1 MKRKNRVIF
10 LLSILIVLLFCL
22 ILKYDLIFSAYN
34 RIWNWILLPVV
45 LLVALIIYNS
55 RNKIRPVIILL
66 ASGLTI
72 LTSYLIIKYGIPQFI
87 NIHAEKIIGANGMWT
102 FMVLI
107 ISAPT
112 AFVIW
117 NFRDSNNIQQIEND
131 RKDVNLKEF
140 QKIVE
145 WVGNIDSNTDTSSP
159 LIVSSVYNLL
169 PFFRGDRGGDFIDPA
184 LNLLISAW
192 YKLQEK
198 NIHAMRS
205 MKFDSHYFPLKI
217 DDGNSLDELYNLLN
231 DIKNTR
237 DTFLA
242 KAIIKVLLS
251 DGGDNLKRD
260 PRIFNN
266 LCLIG
271 MDFNLYGL
279 EHKKLRN
286 LFLNIEGNLDD
297 LELQGC
303 NLDKFNFCGLKLRRV
318 CLLGASLKETI
329 FQDCSIFLD
338 NLIGADIS
346 GANLIDTTFD
356 QVVLGKLC
364 TLEFPNDEWQ
374 GVCYGAF
381 VLYENYDKDKFY
393 LDMEG
398 MKGNGIIFLHAKR
411 RLIPKKNTIYIAK
424 NVGAIERYSNTLRGY
439 AVNNKR
445 TNEENACW
453 EVNPDWWTP
462 YDD

>member
-1 MKRKNRVIF
+1 MKRKNRVVF
-10 LLSILIVLLFCL
+10 LLSILIFLLFCL

-87 NIHAEKIIGANGMWT
+87 NIHAEKIIGANGVWT

-145 WVGNIDSNTDTSSP
+145 WIGNIDSDTDTSSP
-159 LIVSSVYNLL
+159 LIISSVYNLL
-169 PFFRGDRGGDFIDPA
+169 PFYRGDRGEDFINPA

-198 NIHAMRS
+198 NIHAIRN

-217 DDGNSLDELYNLLN
+217 DDGNSLEELYNLLN

-237 DTFLA
+237 DTFLG
-242 KAIIKVLLS
+242 KAITKVLLS

-260 PRIFNN
+260 PKIFNN
-266 LCLIG
+266 LCLVG

-279 EHKKLRN
+279 EHNKLRN
-286 LFLNIEGNLDD
+286 LFVNIEGNLDV

-303 NLDKFNFCGLKLRRV
+303 NLDKFNFRELKLKRV
-318 CLLGASLKETI
+318 YLQGASLRECV
-329 FQDCSIFLD
+329 FQDAWIFLD
-338 NLIGADIS
+338 HLIGSDMS
-346 GANLIDTTFD
+346 GANLIDTSFD
-356 QVVLGKLC
+356 QAISGKPC
-364 TLEFPNDEWQ
+364 TLEFPNNRWQ
-374 GVCYGAF
+374 GQCYGAF
-381 VLYENYDKDKFY
+381 MLYKNYSDVWFS
-393 LDMEG
+393 LDIN
-398 MKGNGIIFLHAKR
+398 KLKNIGIIFIHARKQLIKR
-411 RLIPKKNTIYIAK
+411 KKRINTYFIY
-424 NVGAIERYSNTLRGY
+424 GSQPRYSNFLWGY
-439 AVNNKR
+439 NVNRRLTDADN
-445 TNEENACW
+445 NGWNI
-453 EVNPDWWTP
+453 NPNWWVA